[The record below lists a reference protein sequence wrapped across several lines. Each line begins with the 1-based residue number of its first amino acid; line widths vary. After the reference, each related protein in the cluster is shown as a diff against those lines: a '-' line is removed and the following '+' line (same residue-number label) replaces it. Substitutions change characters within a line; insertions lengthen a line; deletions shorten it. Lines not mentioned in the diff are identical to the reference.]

1 MQTGT
6 VDSHTNL
13 VGAFRYEFGLLIR
26 DTEAEPDISASFR
39 FHKRAARLIPDRPKV
54 YNSRLNMSVPPRP
67 AGNRDRPDFDSRANA
82 NERQANQHVDS
93 QHHYRHATYA
103 AEASGLLIMA
113 VVLLILTVIRYWRE
127 IPWSA
132 R

>member
-1 MQTGT
+1 MKNSFPPRSF
-6 VDSHTNL
+6 SHFIATQ
-13 VGAFRYEFGLLIR
+13 I
-26 DTEAEPDISASFR
+26 
-39 FHKRAARLIPDRPKV
+39 DRRKV
-54 YNSRLNMSVPPRP
+54 YNSGVNSSVPPKP
-67 AGNRDRPDFDSRANA
+67 GTDRARLPHDSPG
-82 NERQANQHVDS
+82 NERRTDQHPDNQH
-93 QHHYRHATYA
+93 HHRHATYA

>member
-1 MQTGT
+1 VNT
-6 VDSHTNL
+6 
-13 VGAFRYEFGLLIR
+13 
-26 DTEAEPDISASFR
+26 
-39 FHKRAARLIPDRPKV
+39 
-54 YNSRLNMSVPPRP
+54 SVPPKP
-67 AGNRDRPDFDSRANA
+67 EADRDRPHYDPLN
-82 NERQANQHVDS
+82 NERQADQRPENQH
-93 QHHYRHATYA
+93 HHRHAIYA

>member
-1 MQTGT
+1 VEVEMVWRWKWEKTSPPRCLGINSATFAEGIPASATRANDHRIRAINERQTRG
-6 VDSHTNL
+6 
-13 VGAFRYEFGLLIR
+13 
-26 DTEAEPDISASFR
+26 
-39 FHKRAARLIPDRPKV
+39 KV
-54 YNSRLNMSVPPRP
+54 YNSGVNSPVPSKP
-67 AGNRDRPDFDSRANA
+67 AADNQRPDD
-82 NERQANQHVDS
+82 
-93 QHHYRHATYA
+93 QHHHRHAAYA

>member
-1 MQTGT
+1 LDERAGDYQRT
-6 VDSHTNL
+6 TN
-13 VGAFRYEFGLLIR
+13 GQKG
-26 DTEAEPDISASFR
+26 
-39 FHKRAARLIPDRPKV
+39 
-54 YNSRLNMSVPPRP
+54 YNSRVNSPVPPKSAIENP
-67 AGNRDRPDFDSRANA
+67 PSDNR
-82 NERQANQHVDS
+82 
-93 QHHYRHATYA
+93 HHHRHAIYA

>member
-1 MQTGT
+1 VSAPVPSKPA
-6 VDSHTNL
+6 VDDQHSNDLH
-13 VGAFRYEFGLLIR
+13 
-26 DTEAEPDISASFR
+26 PD
-39 FHKRAARLIPDRPKV
+39 
-54 YNSRLNMSVPPRP
+54 
-67 AGNRDRPDFDSRANA
+67 
-82 NERQANQHVDS
+82 NQH
-93 QHHYRHATYA
+93 HHRHAIYA

>member
-1 MQTGT
+1 MQTGPSRT
-6 VDSHTNL
+6 ALTIDE
-13 VGAFRYEFGLLIR
+13 R
-26 DTEAEPDISASFR
+26 
-39 FHKRAARLIPDRPKV
+39 RAGQKG
-54 YNSRLNMSVPPRP
+54 YNSGVNVPATPKP
-67 AGNRDRPDFDSRANA
+67 TADNQPS
-82 NERQANQHVDS
+82 ENQH
-93 QHHYRHATYA
+93 HHHHATYA